1 MSGAVVAADD
11 IAVLKQ
17 LVVRHKVCWEVVP
30 IWHVPLGG
38 RKVKIG
44 FEVELFGT
52 HDHPKHSPAPGC
64 EECHTIFS
72 DVRRIATAVLPHE
85 RSTQPICP
93 RAVRRIVALL
103 AAPEYAERR
112 RRGDRHRPSRCLRR
126 PRRRMRDPLPV
137 RDRARSSGP
146 RPRSLSQRLVAT
158 ASGERGDLNRRRR
171 GVREANMRRK
181 EQKQPK
187 RWGAMIVAVFFALG
201 STIRT
206 GEERL
211 GRLHQRRH

>member
-11 IAVLKQ
+11 VAVLKQ

-52 HDHPKHSPAPGC
+52 HDHPKHSPAP
-64 EECHTIFS
+64 
-72 DVRRIATAVLPHE
+72 
-85 RSTQPICP
+85 
-93 RAVRRIVALL
+93 
-103 AAPEYAERR
+103 
-112 RRGDRHRPSRCLRR
+112 
-126 PRRRMRDPLPV
+126 
-137 RDRARSSGP
+137 
-146 RPRSLSQRLVAT
+146 
-158 ASGERGDLNRRRR
+158 
-171 GVREANMRRK
+171 
-181 EQKQPK
+181 

-211 GRLHQRRH
+211 GRLHRKEALKQ